1 MKTESVSESDSESE
15 EECTQILPDRQPGD
29 CMQPQDCSAAMG

>member
-1 MKTESVSESDSESE
+1 MKTESVTESDSESE
-15 EECTQILPDRQPGD
+15 EECTLPDRHPGD